1 MPLWKQQQ
9 KKNQTIQ
16 RKATVH
22 SQKRRW
28 QKLKKAERKSTPWR
42 TWFSLP
48 KQPPRSPLGMW
59 ELSPNVERSTKLLGK
74 WRITTWRHWVSQKWD
89 GQEADNYR
97 MEEKT
102 SYTLDIH
109 MYMLLTWIG
118 QRSGQTGFITVLIL
132 GISKSG
138 GDPPPLHKMWGG
150 AKNSGG
156 RLYDKV

>member
-1 MPLWKQQQ
+1 
-9 KKNQTIQ
+9 
-16 RKATVH
+16 
-22 SQKRRW
+22 
-28 QKLKKAERKSTPWR
+28 
-42 TWFSLP
+42 
-48 KQPPRSPLGMW
+48 
-59 ELSPNVERSTKLLGK
+59 
-74 WRITTWRHWVSQKWD
+74 
-89 GQEADNYR
+89 